1 MENYICSSHLQ
12 SKVPFHSTVLLWTI
26 KPVWNW
32 QYMPPFIGITTPVG
46 HQAQETVFKCSSIC
60 RDIYLSRHLVL
71 NWFNL
76 IMTVIDQLGIQSPE
90 RK

>member
-12 SKVPFHSTVLLWTI
+12 SKVRSHSTVLLWTI
-26 KPVWNW
+26 KPVYNW
-32 QYMPPFIGITTPVG
+32 QYMHPFFGITTPVG

-76 IMTVIDQLGIQSPE
+76 IMTVIDQLGVQSPE

>member
-32 QYMPPFIGITTPVG
+32 QYILPFLASQPLWVTRPRRL
-46 HQAQETVFKCSSIC
+46 F
-60 RDIYLSRHLVL
+60 L
-71 NWFNL
+71 NALLFVE
-76 IMTVIDQLGIQSPE
+76 IFIFQGT
-90 RK
+90 